1 MYSLIPCSTYPLA
14 CVGLSGFSQNVAVGL
29 TLERDKFSRG
39 VEWLRDLVYSVVFT
53 QERVRVIA
61 TKVKNSIAEL
71 KRDGYTVAKDMLKL
85 ITFGDVSNMHWD
97 TILRQQNFLKVS
109 FTVQGG
115 PSDFEA
121 DGSPCPA
128 VIID

>member
-1 MYSLIPCSTYPLA
+1 MYFLIPCSTYPLA

-97 TILRQQNFLKVS
+97 TILRQQNFLKVRALLYC
-109 FTVQGG
+109 TW
-115 PSDFEA
+115 
-121 DGSPCPA
+121 
-128 VIID
+128 